1 MTGVH
6 QPQVEL
12 FSYQVNLD
20 ERVRADHPLRRVAA
34 HIDFS
39 FIRAGVSAAYG
50 YNGQVS
56 VDPVILLK
64 LMFLLFWDDIAS
76 ERELMSMISER
87 LDYLWFL
94 GYGLGDQIPNHSVLS
109 KARKG
114 WGRKRV
120 GHNY

>member
-1 MTGVH
+1 MMGVH

-12 FSYQVNLD
+12 FSYKVNLD
-20 ERVRADHPLRRVAA
+20 KRVRADHPLRRVAA

-39 FIRAGVSAAYG
+39 FIRAEVASAYG

-64 LMFLLFWDDIAS
+64 MMFLLFWDDIAS
-76 ERELMSMISER
+76 ERELMSVIPER

-94 GYGLGDQIPNHSVLS
+94 G
-109 KARKG
+109 
-114 WGRKRV
+114 
-120 GHNY
+120 